1 MSGTRNERDRLTMS
15 RTPADIQRLT
25 ASKATLATALDVS
38 ESTVDELVK
47 RGVLPKPMR
56 LTPGCVRWSWPAVER
71 ALASLAGT
79 SDDASDPY
87 MKGAKN
93 AAQTSSEGRGGAT

>member
-1 MSGTRNERDRLTMS
+1 METNQLMS

-38 ESTVDELVK
+38 ESTVEELVR
-47 RGVLPKPMR
+47 RGVLPKPLK

-79 SDDASDPY
+79 SDDAADPF
-87 MKGAKN
+87 MTGARN
-93 AAQTSSEGRGGAT
+93 AAKTASEGRRGTT